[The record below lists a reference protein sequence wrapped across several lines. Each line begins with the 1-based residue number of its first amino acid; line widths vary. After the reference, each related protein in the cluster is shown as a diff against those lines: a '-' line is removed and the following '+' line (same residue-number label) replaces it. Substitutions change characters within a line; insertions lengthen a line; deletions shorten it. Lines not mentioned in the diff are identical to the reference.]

1 MSANPDMQTLMNR
14 YGIVGRNEA
23 LREALA
29 TAVLVAPTD
38 LSVLI
43 QGESGVGKEVIPRII
58 HDHSKRKGKT
68 YIAINC
74 GSIPEGTIDSELF
87 GHEKGAFTSAIG
99 EHEGYFGAANGGT
112 LFLDEVGELPM
123 STQARLLRVLETGEY
138 IRVGSSM
145 PRKTDVRIVAAT
157 NVDIPNAIKQGRF
170 REDLYYRLCT
180 INIKIPPLRKRQGDA
195 VLLFKKFALDTA
207 ARYNIPEPI
216 RLTPEAE
223 AVVNSYKWPG
233 NIRQLRNITEQLSI
247 LSESRDITPEVL
259 AKYGITPNSDDNTG
273 IATIGGGSSGTQHD
287 YEQEIK
293 ILAHA
298 VFELRSEVQELKK
311 KLQGHNWHETS
322 AGTSLPVPISSQ
334 KKAQHASP
342 VELDIPTAEEIVDD
356 DTLNIGDMEKRNILL
371 ALQRNHYKRKLAADE
386 LGISERTLYRKI
398 KAYGIDE

>member
-1 MSANPDMQTLMNR
+1 MSTSSDMQSLMNR

-58 HDHSKRKGKT
+58 HDYSKRKGKT

-74 GSIPEGTIDSELF
+74 GAIPEGTIDSELF

-99 EHEGYFGAANGGT
+99 EHEGFFGAADGGT
-112 LFLDEVGELPM
+112 LFLDEVGELPL

-138 IRVGSSM
+138 LRVGSST
-145 PRKTDVRIVAAT
+145 PRKTNVRIVAAT
-157 NVDIPNAIKQGRF
+157 NVDIPTAIKQGRF
-170 REDLYYRLCT
+170 REDLYYRLST
-180 INIKIPPLRKRQGDA
+180 INIQIPPLRKRQGDA

-207 ARYNIPEPI
+207 SRYNIPEPI

-223 AVVNSYKWPG
+223 EVVNSYKWPG

-247 LSESRDITPEVL
+247 LSESRSITPEML
-259 AKYGITPNSDDNTG
+259 AKLGVTPNSDADTG
-273 IATIGGGSSGTQHD
+273 IATIGGSSSSSQHD

-298 VFELRSEVQELKK
+298 VFELRSEVQELKEK
-311 KLQGHNWHETS
+311 MQGSNWHEAS
-322 AGTSLPVPISSQ
+322 ANTTLPVPISAQ
-334 KKAQHASP
+334 KKVQHTQP
-342 VELDIPTAEEIVDD
+342 EELDISTAEEIVDD

-371 ALQRNHYKRKLAADE
+371 ALQRNHYKRKLAAEE

>member
-1 MSANPDMQTLMNR
+1 MQSLMNR
-14 YGIVGRNEA
+14 YGIVGRNDG

-58 HDHSKRKGKT
+58 HDHSKRRGKT

-74 GSIPEGTIDSELF
+74 GAIPEGTIDSELF

-99 EHEGYFGAANGGT
+99 EHEGFFGAADGGT

-138 IRVGSSM
+138 LRVGSST
-145 PRKTDVRIVAAT
+145 PRKTNVRIVAAT
-157 NVDIPNAIKQGRF
+157 NVDIPNAIKHGRF
-170 REDLYYRLCT
+170 REDLYYRLST
-180 INIKIPPLRKRQGDA
+180 INIQVPPLRKREGDA

-207 ARYNIPEPI
+207 SRYNIPEPI

-233 NIRQLRNITEQLSI
+233 NIRQLRNVTEQLSI
-247 LSESRDITPEVL
+247 LSESRSITPDML
-259 AKYGITPNSDDNTG
+259 AKLGITPNSDADTG
-273 IATIGGGSSGTQHD
+273 IATIGSSNNSGGQHD

-298 VFELRSEVQELKK
+298 VFELRSEVQELKE
-311 KLQGHNWHETS
+311 KLQGQSWHEAP
-322 AGTSLPVPISSQ
+322 AGTTLPIPVSTQ
-334 KKAQHASP
+334 KKVQHAQP
-342 VELDIPTAEEIVDD
+342 EELDISTAEEIVDE

-371 ALQRNHYKRKLAADE
+371 ALQRNHYKRKLAAEE

>member
-1 MSANPDMQTLMNR
+1 MSNSLDMQSLMNR
-14 YGIVGRNEA
+14 YGIVGRNET

-43 QGESGVGKEVIPRII
+43 QGESGVGKEIVPRII
-58 HDHSKRKGKT
+58 HDYSKRKGKT

-74 GSIPEGTIDSELF
+74 GAIPEGTIDSELF
-87 GHEKGAFTSAIG
+87 GHEKGSFTSAIG
-99 EHEGYFGAANGGT
+99 EHEGFFGAADGGT
-112 LFLDEVGELPM
+112 LFLDEVGELPL

-138 IRVGSSM
+138 LRVGSST
-145 PRKTDVRIVAAT
+145 PRKTNVRIVAAT

-247 LSESRDITPEVL
+247 LSESRSITPEVL
-259 AKYGITPNSDDNTG
+259 AKHGITPNSDLDTG
-273 IATIGGGSSGTQHD
+273 IATIGGNSSTQHD

-298 VFELRSEVQELKK
+298 VFELRSEVQELKD
-311 KLQGHNWHETS
+311 KLQEGNWHDTHTS
-322 AGTSLPVPISSQ
+322 TTLPVPLSTQ
-334 KKAQHASP
+334 KKAQHTQP
-342 VELDIPTAEEIVDD
+342 LELDIPTAEEIIDD

-371 ALQRNHYKRKLAADE
+371 ALQRNHYKRKLAAEE